1 MSTPAPVRPAK
12 PAHRAIASPNLPAR
26 RTAATKPNRAIALGL
41 VAGGLLATVA
51 VNPAAAQPA
60 PDPARL
66 QSLALQAAEAR
77 RGSSAVSDIPDI
89 AIASAGEGIITRRN
103 DSPVAPGVNYTSFD
117 RLDARGWLRGDILV
131 TDLDAGGV
139 TVDYL
144 NPGTV
149 SGREVLSQQVA
160 RKGAIAGVNGDFFD
174 INDTG
179 APLGIG
185 IERDADGGAGRFV
198 NGPASG
204 HNESAVIGKDGLGRI
219 AQVFLE
225 GTATDDDASTV
236 NLSNLNSPA
245 VNSGGIGLYT
255 PQWGAAARTRTVDG
269 LPTVREVILRDG
281 VVVSSATTPTTTP
294 LAANEQALIG
304 REAGATALTAFE
316 PGDKVEV
323 KYGPRADAADAAVA
337 VSGNM
342 QLARDGQV
350 LDVDDTVMHP
360 RTAIGFSDDG
370 RRMVLLTVDGRMAD
384 SRGLTE
390 KELGRLML
398 DLGADDVL
406 NLDGGGS
413 STMLRQAPGE
423 ATPEVVNKPSDGGE
437 RLTPNG
443 LGLLPVKGSGRL
455 KGFRIEAPGTA
466 AEPADTD
473 LTKSA
478 RVLTGLSR
486 VLTARGHDETYAAV
500 PGTPYWWSGGNAR
513 VSDQGIVT
521 GRKAGDVVVTAAQ
534 GQALGRFPMTV
545 LGTPARLA
553 PSTRQVS
560 VPSATT
566 KGFFS
571 INGYDA
577 DGFSTWVEPR
587 DIELSYDPGLINV
600 VARDNGFDVSAAGA
614 EGVSTVIT
622 AKVGTLTTQLTVIA
636 GLSSEVVDEV
646 DDLTRWQANAVPV
659 GAATASRSAAEG
671 HDGGQAIALDYSLTG
686 STATRAA
693 YLSVTPQLTL
703 PGQPQKLGAWVYGD
717 GKGAWLR
724 ANAYDAAGGAA
735 KTLNVAASV
744 DWTGWKYV
752 EADIP
757 PGLTVPL
764 KFWRIYVVETV
775 PTRQY
780 SGRIVVD
787 DLTVRSAP
795 PVNVAPPAKV
805 VDPMVVADG
814 NVDGKRWKFAVLSDA
829 QFTADDPE
837 SEYARQARRTIREA
851 LAQQPEFLVI
861 NGDFVDRGFA
871 NDIALAKRI
880 IDEEV
885 AGKVPVHYVPG
896 NHESYGPGDLSEW
909 TKVFGPPSSTL
920 DHKGTRFVL
929 RDSSLGSL
937 RAGGFAQILDLRKQL
952 DDAARNPAIRNV
964 VVMAHHPIDDPLP
977 TANSQLADRKEAEL
991 LVRWLA
997 DFRASTGKGAAYM
1010 AAHAGTFAATRTDGV
1025 LLPLTGNSG
1034 KGPAAAPDAGG
1045 FTGWALVG
1053 VDPSSTAAAAGERR
1067 WSAPERAWFQ
1077 VEFRPHVD
1085 SLELAAPTSLRR
1097 GDTAPAAATV
1107 VQDARRVPVAFPVSA
1122 DWWGSTLLHIGPA
1135 NTAPFWAVAAFDPAT
1150 GQLTA
1155 LHPGT
1160 AQLGVT
1166 VNGVSKSTTIRVDW

>member
-1 MSTPAPVRPAK
+1 MSTPAPPAFRPEPPETPARTPVTGTK
-12 PAHRAIASPNLPAR
+12 PRR
-26 RTAATKPNRAIALGL
+26 RTAALSL
-41 VAGGLLATVA
+41 VLGGLLATAA
-51 VNPAAAQPA
+51 VNPASAAQPS
-60 PDPARL
+60 PDQLL
-66 QSLALQAAEAR
+66 QTTAVEAH
-77 RGSSAVSDIPDI
+77 RGSSAASDIPDV
-89 AIASAGEGIITRRN
+89 AIAPPGEGIITRRE
-103 DSPVAPGVNYTSFD
+103 DTPVAPGVSYTSFD

-131 TDLDAGGV
+131 ADLDAGGV

-198 NGPASG
+198 NGPAAG
-204 HNESAVIGKDGLGRI
+204 HNETAVIDKNGLGRI

-225 GTATDDDASTV
+225 GTATDDDASKVDLT
-236 NLSNLNSPA
+236 NLNSPS

-255 PQWGAAARTRTVDG
+255 PQWGEAARTRTVDG

-281 VVVSSATTPTTTP
+281 VVVSSATTPATTP
-294 LAANEQALIG
+294 LAANELALVG

-323 KYGPRADAADAAVA
+323 KYGPRADAADVA
-337 VSGNM
+337 VGLSGNI
-342 QLARDGQV
+342 QLARDGQI
-350 LDVDDTVMHP
+350 LNVDDTALHP
-360 RTAIGFSDDG
+360 RTAIGFSADG
-370 RRMVLLTVDGRMAD
+370 RRMVLLTVDGRMVD

-390 KELGRLML
+390 KELARLML
-398 DLGADDVL
+398 DLGSDDVL

-413 STMLRQAPGE
+413 STMLKRSPGE
-423 ATPEVVNKPSDGGE
+423 ATPEVVNKPSDGSE

-455 KGFRIEAPGTA
+455 KGFRIEATGTA
-466 AEPADTD
+466 AELADTD
-473 LTKSA
+473 ITRSS
-478 RVLTGLSR
+478 RVFTGLSR
-486 VLTARGHDETYAAV
+486 VLTARGHDETYAPA
-500 PGTPYWWSGGNAR
+500 PGTPYWSVGSNAN
-513 VSDQGIVT
+513 VTGQGIVT
-521 GRKAGDVVVTAAQ
+521 GRRAGDVIVTAAN
-534 GQALGRFPMTV
+534 GTARGRFPMTV
-545 LGTPARLA
+545 LGTPIRLA
-553 PSTRQVS
+553 PSSKQVS
-560 VPSATT
+560 LPDATA
-566 KGFFS
+566 KGFFTVS
-571 INGYDA
+571 GFDA

-587 DIELSYDPGLINV
+587 DVKLTFDPALVKV
-600 VARDNGFDVSAAGA
+600 VAWGNGFDVSAVGA
-614 EGVSTVIT
+614 DAVSTVVT
-622 AKVGTLTTQLTVIA
+622 AKVGDLTTQLSVTA

-646 DDLTRWQANAVPV
+646 DDTTRWQANAVPV

-693 YLSVTPQLTL
+693 YLSQTPQQTL

-735 KTLNVAASV
+735 QTLNLAAAV

-757 PGLTVPL
+757 PGLTMPL
-764 KFWRIYVVETV
+764 RFWRIYVVETV

-780 SGRIVVD
+780 SGRIVID
-787 DLTVRSAP
+787 DLTVRGAP
-795 PVNVAPPAKV
+795 PVTVTPSAKV
-805 VDPMVVADG
+805 VDPMVVTDG
-814 NVDGKRWKFAVLSDA
+814 TATGGGRWKFAVMSDA

-837 SEYARQARRTIREA
+837 SDFVKQARRTIREA
-851 LAQQPEFLVI
+851 LAQNPDFLVI
-861 NGDFVDRGFA
+861 NGDFVDRGFS
-871 NDIALAKRI
+871 NDVALAKKI

-909 TKVFGPPSSTL
+909 KKVFGEPTSTF

-937 RAGGFAQILDLRKQL
+937 RAGGFDQILDLRKQL
-952 DDAARNPAIRNV
+952 DDAARNPEIHNV
-964 VVMAHHPIDDPLP
+964 VMMAHHPIDDPSP
-977 TANSQLADRKEAEL
+977 TQNSQLGDRKEADL

-1010 AAHAGTFAATRTDGV
+1010 AAHAGTFAATRIDGV

-1053 VDPSSTAAAAGERR
+1053 IDPSAREAAAGERH
-1067 WSAPERAWFQ
+1067 WSAPERSWFQ
-1077 VEFRPHVD
+1077 LELRPHVD
-1085 SLELAAPTSLRR
+1085 SLELAAPTSLRS
-1097 GDTAPAAATV
+1097 GTSAPAAATV
-1107 VQDARRVPVAFPVSA
+1107 VQENRRVPVSFPVSA
-1122 DWWGSTLLHIGPA
+1122 DWWGSSLLHIGPA
-1135 NTAPFWAVAAFDPAT
+1135 RTAPFWAVAAYDPAT
-1150 GQLTA
+1150 GQLTGIR
-1155 LHPGT
+1155 PGT
-1160 AQLGVT
+1160 VQVGVT
-1166 VNGVSKSTTIRVDW
+1166 VNGVSKSATVKVDW